1 MRPIALIAMSS
12 AALALGACSQEPEA
26 PSAMETSEPAVE
38 ETAEAA
44 PEPVASDIDR
54 PVELV
59 AQDAVPDAM
68 HGRWGLVALDCTST
82 LGDAKGL
89 MTVGPR
95 DIKFYESVAKIGMV
109 NGATRNHIRAAFTFS
124 GEGQTWT
131 QDVVLDLREDGK
143 TLVRRDYGPDAV
155 PGPLEYTRCQ

>member
-1 MRPIALIAMSS
+1 MRPIALIAMST
-12 AALALGACSQEPEA
+12 AVLALGACSQEPEA
-26 PSAMETSEPAVE
+26 PSAVETSQPAAE

-44 PEPVASDIDR
+44 PEPVASDIGR
-54 PVELV
+54 RVEAV

-143 TLVRRDYGPDAV
+143 KLVRRDYGPDAM